1 MKWRRSFSFMRR
13 VVRGRVKRKELL
25 YERIFTFYRQ
35 NKIRLNDLTYSD
47 ICNIREQGIEE
58 GYKIEFKSQW
68 DENFKKKHLCQTIA
82 SFANAEGGWL
92 LVGIEDGTGNYVG
105 IEKQRSDFSQTIAQN
120 IMNP

>member
-1 MKWRRSFSFMRR
+1 MK
-13 VVRGRVKRKELL
+13 EYLP
-25 YERIFTFYRQ
+25 FTDKDG

-47 ICNIREQGIEE
+47 IRNIREQGIEE

-82 SFANAEGGWL
+82 SFANVEGGWL